1 MASREKGSEEDVAEE
16 KTVKKRSIVRLEFCS
31 NSRMKHETHMK
42 IFETDKPSSDRRRQD
57 MDHHPEVGVVRSCGN
72 NNLIFN
78 GCLSNGGDSCTT
90 LNEHVSDQNGYQ
102 TFHEPSM
109 GSTKDSSPG
118 KSDTEDLDPVS
129 GIRLRKELGLS
140 NSIAII
146 VGTIIGSGIF
156 VSPRGVLQEA
166 GSVGL
171 SLIVWVSCGILTT
184 IGALCY
190 AELGTSIP
198 KSGGDY
204 AYIKEAFG
212 PLPAFLFLWGAL
224 FVTLPTAN
232 TIAAL
237 TLANYVL
244 QPFYPGCEP
253 PENAI
258 RLIAALAICES
269 LSLII
274 NT

>member
-1 MASREKGSEEDVAEE
+1 
-16 KTVKKRSIVRLEFCS
+16 
-31 NSRMKHETHMK
+31 
-42 IFETDKPSSDRRRQD
+42 
-57 MDHHPEVGVVRSCGN
+57 MDHPGEGEVVRTKY
-72 NNLIFN
+72 
-78 GCLSNGGDSCTT
+78 LSLSTSSST
-90 LNEHVSDQNGYQ
+90 LDDHQSIGPGYQ
-102 TFHEPSM
+102 TFENNHHPM
-109 GSTKDSSPG
+109 GDSIKESSPG
-118 KSDTEDLDPVS
+118 KSETEDLDPAS
-129 GIRLRKELGLS
+129 GVRLRKELSLT
-140 NSIAII
+140 NSVTII

-171 SLIVWVSCGILTT
+171 SLVVWISCGILTT

-244 QPFYPGCEP
+244 QPLYPGCEP

-258 RLIAALAICES
+258 RVIAAVAICEFLLLWS
-269 LSLII
+269 SNYFFSDLLLF
-274 NT
+274 